1 MVLRLASYNVQSGR
15 GRTGRYD
22 AEALVRSVQ
31 ALDADLVALQEID
44 QFQARSGHRDQIG
57 DLVSALS
64 EGGERWTGHFLPT
77 VLGTP
82 GLARS
87 WRPADA
93 PDAPRGSPAYGIGL
107 LTRLPVRSWHSWRF
121 GSFWG
126 RLPMLVPTPRGRM
139 VPVLV
144 PDEPRAVLG
153 TVVETDLGVL
163 TVLGTHLSFLPPRAA
178 LQLRRLVQ
186 WSAALPGP
194 RLLLGD
200 LNLPGSLP
208 ATVTRWRRLADGPT
222 FPAPRPRNQLDH
234 ALSHGLDPTLDVRAR
249 TVDGEVSDHRAVV
262 VELSRP

>member
-22 AEALVRSVQ
+22 AEALARSVG
-31 ALDADLVALQEID
+31 ALGADLVALQEID
-44 QFQARSGHRDQIG
+44 HLQPRSGTRDQIG
-57 DLVSALS
+57 DLVAALS
-64 EGGERWTGHFLPT
+64 AGGERWTGHFLPT

-82 GLARS
+82 GLVRT
-87 WRPADA
+87 WRPAA
-93 PDAPRGSPAYGIGL
+93 SPHGPPGGAAYGIGL
-107 LTRLPVRSWHSWRF
+107 VTRLPVRAWPSLRLTSY
-121 GSFWG
+121 WG

-153 TVVETDLGVL
+153 AVVETELGVL

-178 LQLRRLVQ
+178 FQLRRIVD
-186 WSAALPGP
+186 WSRSLPEP
-194 RLLLGD
+194 RILLGD

-222 FPAPRPRNQLDH
+222 FPAPAPRRQLDH
-234 ALSHGLDPTLDVRAR
+234 ALADALDPAAEARAR
-249 TVDGEVSDHRAVV
+249 TVRGEVSDHRAVL